1 MSISQVS
8 PEQIVNTI
16 SVWGYYP
23 KHNLSLN
30 ETLITCL
37 NMLSLSPI
45 IASVVGIAR
54 VAFALYHLKHQ
65 REMPREISFSL
76 IFRGVLEITGYY
88 TVRLIL
94 DNLVTGFRCL
104 GLIDPT
110 KDSDIIAGAICE
122 KTSLSMQRPRRM
134 SSASAPLSTERKN
147 RLRNSLEE
155 KNI

>member
-8 PEQIVNTI
+8 PEHIVNTI

-23 KHNLSLN
+23 KHNLSRN

-54 VAFALYHLKHQ
+54 VAFALYHLKHE
-65 REMPREISFSL
+65 REMPRETSFSL

-104 GLIDPT
+104 GLIDQT
-110 KDSDIIAGAICE
+110 KESSDIIANALCE
-122 KTSLSMQRPRRM
+122 KTSLLRERRTST
-134 SSASAPLSTERKN
+134 SSAPPFVEGKN
-147 RLRNSLEE
+147 SSRNRLEE
-155 KNI
+155 KKR